1 MRVGLSTGAKREAMI
16 APDLRTGPPPRWNV
30 AVDGV
35 IWLPRLAAKARA
47 CDAGTLGRYLYGQS
61 PVDDSFLKRA
71 GLDYAGFLA
80 IVRTQPDDS
89 GVLEAIEAGA
99 LGATERLRR
108 WSIGLARKQGWFMRV
123 LDMDE
128 GHVRSSPLVSALRT
142 VGNAAFVP
150 VLAILR
156 TLRPAKL

>member
-16 APDLRTGPPPRWNV
+16 VPDLRTGPPPRWSV

-80 IVRTQPDDS
+80 IARTQPDDA
-89 GVLEAIEAGA
+89 GVLEAIEATSPGA
-99 LGATERLRR
+99 AERLRR
-108 WSIGLARKQGWFMRV
+108 WSTSIARKQGWFFRV
-123 LDMDE
+123 LDADE
-128 GHVRSSPLVSALRT
+128 GHLRPSPLLTAVRAI
-142 VGNAAFVP
+142 GNAAFVP

>member
-61 PVDDSFLKRA
+61 PVDDAFLKRA

-80 IVRTQPDDS
+80 IVRAQPDDA
-89 GVLEAIEAGA
+89 GVLAAIEAA
-99 LGATERLRR
+99 SPGATERLRR
-108 WSIGLARKQGWFMRV
+108 WSTAVPHKQSWFMVV
-123 LDMDE
+123 LDADE
-128 GHVRSSPLVSALRT
+128 GHLRPSPLLTVARA
-142 VGNAAFVP
+142 VGNVAFVP